1 MKLKLEK
8 KKKSVCSV
16 SRFSSSPTGP
26 GSTRMAAAH
35 QHSSGLC
42 VYINILHI
50 RVLLCIPVVGF
61 SPSLPSCF
69 VNIVNTADFAVHG
82 CVYYLRL
89 DLVKLVF
96 QQQQHT
102 LELCV

>member
-1 MKLKLEK
+1 VCVGGEREIEIRK

-69 VNIVNTADFAVHG
+69 VNIVNTAETLLYTG
-82 CVYYLRL
+82 
-89 DLVKLVF
+89 VF
-96 QQQQHT
+96 IIS
-102 LELCV
+102 V

>member
-16 SRFSSSPTGP
+16 SRFSSSANRTA

-42 VYINILHI
+42 VYINIYYI
-50 RVLLCIPVVGF
+50 RVLLCIAVVGF
-61 SPSLPSCF
+61 SRSLPSCF
-69 VNIVNTADFAVHG
+69 VNIVNTAETLLYTG
-82 CVYYLRL
+82 
-89 DLVKLVF
+89 VF
-96 QQQQHT
+96 IIS
-102 LELCV
+102 V